1 MKLSTR
7 LQHVANTITPGFR
20 VADIGTDH
28 GYVPIYLMENHL
40 AVHVIAMD
48 INLGPLTRAEAHI
61 KESHLED
68 QIETR
73 LSDGFSALR
82 ENEADIAVIAGMGGE
97 LMKSILENGR
107 HVTGSLKELV
117 LSPHSEIDIVR
128 KFLHTIGFK
137 IIKEEML
144 IDEGKFYTIIKAV
157 KGNDRPYSDTEY
169 RYGALLIENKD
180 EVLWDFLNR
189 QKMKIMDILVRLG
202 EEQTEN
208 AKVREEQLYK
218 ELMEI
223 NEILGDIS
231 GNKNE

>member
-40 AVHVIAMD
+40 ATHVIAMD
-48 INLGPLTRAEAHI
+48 INHGPLTRAEAHI
-61 KESHLED
+61 KETHL
-68 QIETR
+68 QTCIETR
-73 LSDGFSALR
+73 LSNGFSALH

-97 LMKSILENGR
+97 LMKSILENGS

-117 LSPHSEIDIVR
+117 LSPHSEIDVVR

-157 KGNDRPYSDTEY
+157 KGDDRPYTDMEY
-169 RYGALLIENKD
+169 RYGALLLENKD
-180 EVLWDFLNR
+180 KVLWDFLKR
-189 QKMKIMDILVRLG
+189 RKIKIMDILTRLR

-208 AKVREEQLYK
+208 ARAREEQLYK

-223 NEILGDIS
+223 NEILGEHIS
-231 GNKNE
+231 K

>member
-28 GYVPIYLMENHL
+28 GYVPIYLMENQL
-40 AVHVIAMD
+40 ATHVIAMD
-48 INLGPLTRAEAHI
+48 INTGPLTRAETHI
-61 KESHLED
+61 KEAHLEAC
-68 QIETR
+68 IETR
-73 LSDGFSALR
+73 LSSGFSALR

-97 LMKSILENGR
+97 LMKSILENGS
-107 HVTGSLKELV
+107 HVTGSLRELV

-144 IDEGKFYTIIKAV
+144 MDEGKFYTIIKAV
-157 KGNDRPYSDTEY
+157 KGADRPYTDTEY
-169 RYGALLIENKD
+169 RYGALLMEKKD
-180 EVLWDFLNR
+180 EVLWNFLKR
-189 QKMKIMDILVRLG
+189 RKRKILDILARLRA
-202 EEQTEN
+202 EQTEN
-208 AKVREEQLYK
+208 AKAREEQLYK

-223 NEILGDIS
+223 NEILGEHIR
-231 GNKNE
+231 K